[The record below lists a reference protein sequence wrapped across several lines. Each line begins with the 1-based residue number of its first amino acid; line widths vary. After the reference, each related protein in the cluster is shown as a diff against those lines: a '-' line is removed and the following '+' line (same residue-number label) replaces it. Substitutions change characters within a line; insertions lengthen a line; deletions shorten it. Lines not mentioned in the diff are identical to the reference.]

1 MRTRLPALLLVLLA
15 AAVVAGCGGA
25 ATPAA
30 LDAGQSSGAVTLPRN
45 KPAPVVPAKRLV
57 KRARAFCRKVNAQTR
72 GWQTPVSG
80 PVHTYSELHAD
91 DVFLRHVVVRLH
103 QVYRQFHA
111 LGIPPRGL
119 VRRRW
124 IGFLS
129 QFKATI
135 DHLDELQ
142 AGAESLDGR
151 YTVQSFR
158 QYRKAAAAT
167 VRRGNRLGLHVCV
180 S

>member
-1 MRTRLPALLLVLLA
+1 MSARLPLLLLTLLA
-15 AAVVAGCGGA
+15 AVAIAGCGGSPSTGA
-25 ATPAA
+25 LEPAQP
-30 LDAGQSSGAVTLPRN
+30 GGVTVPRHQ
-45 KPAPVVPAKRLV
+45 PVPILPAKKLL

-72 GWQTPVSG
+72 GWQAPVTG
-80 PVHTYSELHAD
+80 RIQTYAQLHAD
-91 DVFLRHVVVRLH
+91 DAFLRRVVVRLH
-103 QVYRQFHA
+103 QVYRRFHA
-111 LGIPPRGL
+111 LGIPEGGR

-142 AGAESLDGR
+142 AGAESLDG
-151 YTVQSFR
+151 YYALQSFR
-158 QYRKAAAAT
+158 QFRKAAAAT
-167 VRRGNRLGLHVCV
+167 TRRGNRLGLHVCV